1 MKKYLALTLS
11 LILLMLAGCSRS
23 AKLDDKKVQNLYNA
37 AYEAM
42 EWFEMP
48 SLSSLESVVFED
60 VKIDRYGTTYTRV
73 EDKRF
78 KTFQDFQDALS
89 ALFTAEKVDSLL
101 ALPNENW
108 RPMFREFDGAL
119 YRVLGDRGS
128 RQNVGAGETLKW
140 AYTDDETV
148 TVTVTYPIV
157 KYVDREAEV
166 VRYESVDMTLK
177 KVDGQW
183 LWADFQLIR

>member
-11 LILLMLAGCSRS
+11 LILLVLAGCSRS
-23 AKLDDKKVQNLYNA
+23 DELDDEKVQDLYNA

-42 EWFEMP
+42 EWFELP
-48 SLSSLESVVFED
+48 SFSTLESIEFED
-60 VKIDRYGTTYTRV
+60 KKMDRLGNAYFRV

-89 ALFTAEKVDSLL
+89 VLFTAEKVDSLL
-101 ALPNENW
+101 APRDENLG
-108 RPMFREFDGAL
+108 PKFREFDGAL
-119 YRVLGDRGS
+119 YRELSDRGS
-128 RQNVGAGETLKW
+128 AQDVGAGETLKW
-140 AYTDDETV
+140 AYTDDETA

-157 KYVDREAEV
+157 KYVDRKEEV

-183 LWADFQLIR
+183 LWADFKLIR

>member
-11 LILLMLAGCSRS
+11 LILLVLAGCSRS
-23 AKLDDKKVQNLYNA
+23 DELDDEIVQDLYTA

-42 EWFEMP
+42 EWFA
-48 SLSSLESVVFED
+48 SSSTLETVVFED
-60 VKIDRYGTTYTRV
+60 KKIDRYGTPYFRV

-101 ALPNENW
+101 APPNENW
-108 RPMFREFDGAL
+108 RPKFQEFDGAL
-119 YRVLGDRGS
+119 YRMLADRGS
-128 RQNVGAGETLKW
+128 AQDIGAGETLKW
-140 AYTDDETV
+140 AYTDDETA

-157 KYVDREAEV
+157 KYVDKKEEI

-183 LWADFQLIR
+183 LWADFKLIR

>member
-11 LILLMLAGCSRS
+11 LILLVLAGCSRS
-23 AKLDDKKVQNLYNA
+23 DELDDEKVQDLYNA

-60 VKIDRYGTTYTRV
+60 KKMDRLGNAYFRV

-101 ALPNENW
+101 APRDENLG
-108 RPMFREFDGAL
+108 PKFQEFDGAL
-119 YRVLGDRGS
+119 YRELSDRGG
-128 RQNVGAGETLKW
+128 RQDVGDGETLEW
-140 AYTDDETV
+140 AYTDDETA

-157 KYVDREAEV
+157 KYVDKKEEV

>member
-1 MKKYLALTLS
+1 MKKHLALTLS
-11 LILLMLAGCSRS
+11 LILLVFAGCSRS
-23 AKLDDKKVQNLYNA
+23 DELDDEKVEALYNA
-37 AYEAM
+37 ACEAM

-48 SLSSLESVVFED
+48 SLSSLETVVFED
-60 VKIDRYGTTYTRV
+60 EKIDRFGHSYFRV

-101 ALPNENW
+101 APRGENW
-108 RPMFREFDGAL
+108 GPKFREFDGAL
-119 YRVLGDRGS
+119 YRELSDRGS
-128 RQNVGAGETLKW
+128 YQDVGDGETLKW

-157 KYVDREAEV
+157 TYVDREAEV

>member
-11 LILLMLAGCSRS
+11 LILLVPAGCSRS
-23 AKLDDKKVQNLYNA
+23 DELDDEKVLALYNA

-42 EWFEMP
+42 EWFEMS

-60 VKIDRYGTTYTRV
+60 KKMDHLGNAYFRV

-89 ALFTAEKVDSLL
+89 ALFTAEKVDSLM
-101 ALPNENW
+101 AWPDENG
-108 RPMFREFDGAL
+108 PMFREFDGAL
-119 YRVLGDRGS
+119 YRMLADRGS
-128 RQNVGAGETLKW
+128 AQDVGDGETLKW
-140 AYTDDETV
+140 AYTDDETA

-157 KYVDREAEV
+157 KYVDKKEEV